1 MSFDLVHDTQKAYRK
16 VANSMS
22 RPGTI
27 NILKDECE
35 MLNLG
40 VNINKGV
47 LLLMMMLLDREVT
60 YCIECE
66 SMDTY
71 VEEITQLT
79 YSKCASSEKAD
90 FLFILKNASPNKV
103 YNDLK
108 KTKIGTL
115 IDPQK
120 STTVIYEVD
129 DFDNSSNF
137 ELKGPGIN
145 GKVEISINLT
155 EELLKIRDMK
165 NWEYPLG
172 IDFIFIDS
180 KYRIICIPR
189 TTVILVEES

>member
-16 VANSMS
+16 VVNSMS

-27 NILKDECE
+27 NTLKDECE
-35 MLNLG
+35 ILNLG
-40 VNINKGV
+40 VNINKGA

-60 YCIECE
+60 YSIECE
-66 SMDTY
+66 NKDICIK
-71 VEEITQLT
+71 EITQLT
-79 YSKCASSEKAD
+79 YSKCVNSEDAD
-90 FLFILKNASPNKV
+90 FLFILKDVMQNEV
-103 YNDLK
+103 YDALE

-120 STTVIYEVD
+120 SATVIYEVD
-129 DFDNSSNF
+129 DFDNGHSF
-137 ELKGPGIN
+137 ELKGPGID
-145 GKVEISINLT
+145 GKIEVSLNLSK
-155 EELLKIRDMK
+155 ELLKIRDLK

-189 TTVILVEES
+189 TTVIRKKER